1 MSSQLDTLI
10 KKIVDAVSRSNQK
23 KTSSYDTT
31 GTVTRIE
38 GDTAWVH
45 IPGGVDETPV
55 KMTISAKAGDTV
67 QVRVGGGSAWLTG
80 NATAPPTD
88 DTASHRAVTLASS
101 AMKKITNL
109 FQTVEEVSETV
120 TEAADNAV
128 TAMASAD
135 GKSTVY
141 HSASAPTGGTYKT
154 GDTWFNSSEGY
165 AIYTWNGSTWVKEEL
180 GEDAIADLS
189 ITNAKIANGTIQNA
203 KIGTVDAGKITSG
216 TIDTARLNVAGLITA
231 GSLAVTADIPTAVS
245 ELTNDEG
252 YQTAQDV
259 SDAIAAIPGV
269 DDAITEVVPIYYR
282 STTQTTPTI
291 STSTT
296 IGTSASTDNAW
307 EYVMPQPKRDCY
319 FYTCE
324 RYVYS
329 DNSVDF
335 STVRE
340 LSSETYASKW
350 VSSSDST
357 YIDGGKLYAGSVTTN
372 AIDANAITLGKLSS
386 SLQSTINSA
395 SSDASSALTAANSA
409 NNKAVA
415 YRGTCSTAAST
426 TTKTVICES
435 YSLMEGASVLV
446 YFSYANTATAPK
458 LNVNSTGA
466 KTIYVNGSAA
476 SSSNPLK
483 WKAGDTVQFTYDGT
497 YYRASL
503 PVEDFITADGSGIQ
517 VHSNTD
523 SNNYL
528 WVTSDGVDVYKAISG
543 TATNVASFGSSIRLG
558 TSGGNIAIGTSFN
571 RIDFNLTVSSVVKS
585 FLSIQA
591 DSSDGA
597 AINLRNSGLL
607 EISKDSTSIVKLAS
621 DEIQLLQTIGEDVYF
636 ANAIGLRW
644 KGYGTQSS
652 INFNLLNLSTGN
664 NCALNYTAYN
674 NSITGTWT
682 NIYGYNI
689 RLYYKGNCYV
699 GATGTN
705 TITSDIRYKKDV
717 DTLPNI
723 YDKVALKLTPKT
735 FRWITDEKDA
745 KEDGYVIQQSDK
757 GLHYGVIAQDV
768 ISIYEELGI
777 PWRDHAIINIDPGDE
792 ENGIQEHYCINYNE
806 FIPMLIH
813 LCQTQQKEINAIKA
827 IVMQS

>member
-101 AMKKITNL
+101 AMKTIKNL
-109 FQTVEEVSETV
+109 FQTVEGVSDTAIA
-120 TEAADNAV
+120 AADAAV
-128 TAMASAD
+128 IAMASAD

-165 AIYTWNGSTWVKEEL
+165 AIYTWNGSIWVKEEL

-231 GSLAVTADIPTAVS
+231 GSLAVTSDIPTAVS

-269 DDAITEVVPIYYR
+269 DDAIMEVVPIYYR

-291 STSTT
+291 NTSTT

-372 AIDANAITLGKLSS
+372 AIEANAITLGKLSS
-386 SLQSTINSA
+386 SLQSTISTA

-426 TTKTVICES
+426 TTKTVTCAS
-435 YSLMEGASVLV
+435 YSLAEGASVLV

-517 VHSNTD
+517 VHSNDDDT
-523 SNNYL
+523 NYV
-528 WVTSDGVDVYKAISG
+528 WITANGMDVYKGGNPIAKFGATTEVGTGNSKITMDG
-543 TATNVASFGSSIRLG
+543 TAGTVHTDGTLYAYSLGLLWASTTAQTWLGANDIDTKYRGASVALNRKGIYVITAYWEFEKVSGSAGARTVELALVSWDSSSSSYKMLPAARQRVRHASDVWSCLEVTYVG
-558 TSGGNIAIGTSFN
+558 YAYGNIYAQGASSLANQSTTKCNNYVRAIMI
-571 RIDFNLTVSSVVKS
+571 RP
-585 FLSIQA
+585 
-591 DSSDGA
+591 
-597 AINLRNSGLL
+597 
-607 EISKDSTSIVKLAS
+607 
-621 DEIQLLQTIGEDVYF
+621 
-636 ANAIGLRW
+636 
-644 KGYGTQSS
+644 
-652 INFNLLNLSTGN
+652 GN
-664 NCALNYTAYN
+664 EETA
-674 NSITGTWT
+674 
-682 NIYGYNI
+682 
-689 RLYYKGNCYV
+689 
-699 GATGTN
+699 
-705 TITSDIRYKKDV
+705 
-717 DTLPNI
+717 
-723 YDKVALKLTPKT
+723 
-735 FRWITDEKDA
+735 
-745 KEDGYVIQQSDK
+745 
-757 GLHYGVIAQDV
+757 
-768 ISIYEELGI
+768 
-777 PWRDHAIINIDPGDE
+777 
-792 ENGIQEHYCINYNE
+792 
-806 FIPMLIH
+806 
-813 LCQTQQKEINAIKA
+813 
-827 IVMQS
+827 